1 MQEAVSLLNN
11 PLSPH
16 VMCDNVNM
24 CSIQESV
31 TLNVLQTYE
40 QTAICSG
47 QQLACNNTVSVLASS
62 HTPGGKYFGN
72 KFCAQWAHRSRS
84 CGHCGVRT

>member
-16 VMCDNVNM
+16 VMGNNFNPCNGWQFQYVFNTRVNH
-24 CSIQESV
+24 

-40 QTAICSG
+40 QTDICLG
-47 QQLACNNTVSVLASS
+47 QQLAYNNTVSVLASS
-62 HTPGGKYFGN
+62 HTPGGKSFGN
-72 KFCAQWAHRSRS
+72 KFRAQWAAQD
-84 CGHCGVRT
+84 